1 MKMNEPFTHAIP
13 ILHTLHE
20 HGHQAYFVGGAVRD
34 VLLGREIG
42 DIDIATDATP
52 DKVESLFEKTVDV
65 GKEHGTVI
73 VLHDGVSY
81 EVTTFRTESE
91 YEDFRRPKEVAFITS
106 LKEDLLRRDL
116 TINAMAMD
124 INGEIID
131 HVGGKQDIKRKRIQ
145 TVGDPACRFQEDA
158 LRMMR
163 AVRF

>member
-1 MKMNEPFTHAIP
+1 M
-13 ILHTLHE
+13 
-20 HGHQAYFVGGAVRD
+20 
-34 VLLGREIG
+34 
-42 DIDIATDATP
+42 
-52 DKVESLFEKTVDV
+52 
-65 GKEHGTVI
+65 
-73 VLHDGVSY
+73 LHDGVSY